1 MTVRDQIQQNLTT
14 IHEAIAASCDKSG
27 RSPEEVQLVAVTKYA
42 ELEWVQALI
51 NLGHTRLGES
61 RPQQLSERCE
71 QLPDTVEWHMIGHLQ
86 RNKVRPV
93 LETGAVIHSV
103 DSQRLLERIELIS
116 AELDLTARI
125 FLEVNISGEESK
137 HGFKP
142 DEVPDLLPLL
152 AESPHVKALGLMT
165 MAPYSDNPEDARPF
179 FQQLRE
185 LQERLNSDLPVDRQ
199 LTSLSMG
206 MSGDFTVAIE
216 AGATH
221 IRIGSALFEGLA
233 SD

>member
-1 MTVRDQIQQNLTT
+1 MTVRDQIQHNLTT
-14 IHEAIAASCDKSG
+14 IREAITASCDKSG
-27 RSPEEVQLVAVTKYA
+27 RSPEEVHLVAVTKYA

-86 RNKVRPV
+86 RNKVRTV
-93 LETGAVIHSV
+93 LETGSVIHSV
-103 DSQRLLERIELIS
+103 DSQRLLERIELLS

-152 AESPHVKALGLMT
+152 AASPHVKPLGLMT

-185 LQERLNSDLPVDRQ
+185 LQERLNSDLPEDRQ
-199 LTSLSMG
+199 LKSLSMG

-216 AGATH
+216 EGATH
-221 IRIGSALFEGLA
+221 IRIGSALFEGI
-233 SD
+233 SGD